1 MKRLISFISSLV
13 LILMIVCSTTLFVG
27 CSNKSGETISIKDM
41 SGVTVE
47 IPRSPKKVA
56 AVSPST
62 GDLMIAFGL
71 GDLVDGTYYST
82 LNNPWAKEI
91 YPDSENFYGYDYDNS
106 VETFIM
112 RGVDLIFIP
121 EPATAQTLRDHGL
134 NALCVRQF
142 AETGYDDYVFYFSEI
157 IRQIWG
163 EDTEVS
169 QKIDM
174 WQNDFTTALNTVK
187 TTLNN
192 HPELETRTLYY
203 INGEKDRG
211 LGYTDLGKSLLETV
225 YGALKIDF
233 ICNRFESNRPSAEA
247 VLAINPDVIAIG
259 GIYQKKRLSE
269 LFSTEPWN
277 QLQAVKDNK
286 VYNIPV
292 GFVGFEQ
299 TCSASALFI
308 YSQANQLYP
317 DIFNFDMI
325 TLTKDCMQ
333 KYFGYDLTDEAA
345 QKILD
350 GYYKDGSV
358 MIE

>member
-1 MKRLISFISSLV
+1 MNRISKRIIAVLLLV
-13 LILMIVCSTTLFVG
+13 VMAIPMLALTG
-27 CSNKSGETISIKDM
+27 CSDDKNETIEITDM
-41 SGVTVE
+41 SGTVVK
-47 IPRSPKKVA
+47 IPSSPEKVA

-71 GDLVDGTYYST
+71 GDKLDGTYYST

-91 YPDSENFYGYDYDNS
+91 YPESANFYGYDYDNS
-106 VETFIM
+106 VETFVM
-112 RGVDLIFIP
+112 RGVDLIFVP

-142 AETGYDDYVFYFSEI
+142 AETGYDAYVFYFSEM
-157 IRQIWG
+157 IRKIWG
-163 EDTEVS
+163 KDEKVS
-169 QKIDM
+169 AKIDM
-174 WQNDFTTALNTVK
+174 WQNDFNTALNEVK
-187 TTLNN
+187 NTLAQ
-192 HPELETRTLYY
+192 HPEIEIRTLYY

-247 VLAINPDVIAIG
+247 VLAIDPDVIAIG

-269 LFSTEPWN
+269 LYSTEPWN
-277 QLQAVKDNK
+277 QLTAVKNNA

-299 TCSASALFI
+299 TCSASELFI

-317 DIFNFDMI
+317 ELFDYDMVA
-325 TLTKDCMQ
+325 LTKDCL
-333 KYFGYDLTDEAA
+333 KRYFNYELTDEAA
-345 QKILD
+345 QYMID
-350 GYYKDGSV
+350 GYFKDGSV